1 MARAVA
7 NGKIGDFAAAVVGI
21 RLRTDAIGDCQPD
34 RPNRSNGSY
43 AISKPPA
50 VFNVVLGDIL

>member
-21 RLRTDAIGDCQPD
+21 RLRTDAIGEKRDVASP
-34 RPNRSNGSY
+34 SNLAGMR
-43 AISKPPA
+43 
-50 VFNVVLGDIL
+50 G

>member
-1 MARAVA
+1 MLY
-7 NGKIGDFAAAVVGI
+7 GMTAA
-21 RLRTDAIGDCQPD
+21 GDCQPD

-50 VFNVVLGDIL
+50 VFNVVHGDEVAGLVSAIPPA